1 MKALVGGLTQR
12 ITSTASTENSTALS
26 VSQIRNLKSR
36 AGTERVAIDAYVVTN
51 AASVTQLS
59 VQDRHFATIPP
70 GCLYQTQRDT
80 EHI

>member
-12 ITSTASTENSTALS
+12 MASTASTEKSTALS
-26 VSQIRNLKSR
+26 VSQTRNLKSR
-36 AGTERVAIDAYVVTN
+36 EGSERVAIDAYVVTN
-51 AASVTQLS
+51 AAGVTQLS
-59 VQDRHFATIPP
+59 VPDRHFDTIPP